1 MNLNFDFYTLFTQGL
16 QSADAL
22 VAAFGIIMAAA
33 ISVSL
38 VSKIGTWVLPQPR
51 ESRVSDFLPFD
62 SLLSDRM
69 TLRCSNGS
77 YVRVFKIEGVDLTS
91 AREETVLSMFEARK
105 AWLDNMADMQVTC
118 RVMTFRERVEMEKN
132 KDDFGNKWLK
142 IVDDTWRKN
151 LSRVYK
157 NDHYI
162 IISVADR
169 KDAVKDLNYASQ
181 SVLAN
186 LNDYGVKVLEEKEDD
201 SAEFSPIY
209 PFVRA
214 LNPITKPEPRVRTAQ
229 GDQLKE
235 LLTAEGIHFTGEEGI
250 IKFFSGNKEKYAL
263 TMGIRSSGDYMD
275 EAMISS
281 LLAID
286 CEMTVLHNIHPL
298 FKPKARMILV
308 QQQKMATVTSFSSD
322 VVAQYSEALSA
333 IEDSDADHQSLV
345 EYSMSFLLR
354 GDSLKEVEFGESEVQ
369 RICRLFSVTPVRE
382 NWIAQATFFNQFP
395 GYDLC
400 GRTYFYL
407 SRIVSLAVSFEQ
419 LSTGLPRSDWGEG
432 AITVFRTM
440 SGSPYR
446 FQFHI
451 SAAESAVAHCCI
463 IGPTGQ
469 GKTTLLTFLAGQAMR
484 HGDLKVYF
492 FDRHRGAEIFTHMV
506 KGKYVGFSGERKNVS
521 LNPFDSRD
529 TMSNRSFLRNW
540 LKAITMAKDA
550 LSEREAAR
558 AVTTAFDYLRPE
570 ERVLSNLYKSC
581 FSPTGTMRRE
591 LYRWVN
597 PDQYGNIFNAEHD
610 SLDLSTNRFV
620 AFDFTEIFDDEIL
633 AAASISY
640 IMHRIHAESTDTGA
654 PALVMIDETA
664 PMLKHEMFRDAFIK
678 GLQEGRK
685 KRQAYLC
692 AFQQPNII
700 DTLGVGDAVR
710 GQCKTMIFFRN
721 TQATPESYE
730 KWNLTESEYDF
741 ISGKSYR
748 DCPYAILLKRP
759 DADDGKG
766 ESVVLD
772 VNLSGLGPYLKLYN
786 SGIKNVLLVDSLVK
800 ELGEDGF
807 VTKYLNLDAFGA

>member
-1 MNLNFDFYTLFTQGL
+1 LNLDFDFYTLFLTGL
-16 QSADAL
+16 KSIDAV
-22 VAAFGIIMAAA
+22 VATFGIIAAAA
-33 ISVSL
+33 IAISL

-51 ESRVSDFLPFD
+51 ESRVADFLPFKN
-62 SLLSDRM
+62 LLSDGA
-69 TLRCSNGS
+69 TIRCDNGT
-77 YVRVFKIEGVDLTS
+77 YVRVFHIEGVDLTS

-105 AWLDNMADMQVTC
+105 AWIDNMADMQVTC
-118 RVMTFRERVEMEKN
+118 RIITIRERAPVEGN
-132 KDDFGNKWLK
+132 KSDFGNKWLK
-142 IVDDTWRKN
+142 IVDDTWRAN

-157 NDHYI
+157 NDHYLI
-162 IISVADR
+162 IKVEDR
-169 KDAVKDLNYASQ
+169 KDAIKDLNYATQ
-181 SVLAN
+181 SVMAN
-186 LNDYGVKVLEEKEDD
+186 LNDYGVKAMHEDD
-201 SAEFSPIY
+201 DTPPERSPFY
-209 PFVRA
+209 PFVRV
-214 LNPITKPEPRVRTAQ
+214 LNPISKPTPKIRNAE
-229 GDQLKE
+229 GFQLKE
-235 LLTAEGIHFTGEEGI
+235 LLTADGIHFTGEEGV
-250 IKFFSGNKEKYAL
+250 IKFFSGNKEKYAIA
-263 TMGIRSSGDYMD
+263 MGIRNSGDYMD
-275 EAMISS
+275 ESMISS

-286 CEMTVLHNIHPL
+286 CEITVLHNIHPI

-308 QQQKMATVTSFSSD
+308 QQQRMAGLTSFSGD
-322 VVAQYSEALSA
+322 VVGQYSEALAA

-345 EYSMSFLLR
+345 EYSMSFILK
-354 GDSLKEVEFGESEVQ
+354 GDSMKEVEFGESEVQ

-395 GYDLC
+395 GFDTC

-407 SRIVSLAVSFEQ
+407 SRIVTLAVAFEQ

-463 IGPTGQ
+463 VGPTGQ

-521 LNPFDSRD
+521 LNPFDTRD
-529 TMSNRSFLRNW
+529 TMSNRAFLRNW
-540 LKAITMAKDA
+540 LKAITLAGDA

-558 AVTTAFDYLRPE
+558 AVTTAFDYLKPE

-591 LYRWVN
+591 LFRWVN

-610 SLDLSTNRFV
+610 SLDLSSNRFV
-620 AFDFTEIFDDEIL
+620 AFDFTEIFDDDTL

-640 IMHRIHAESTDTGA
+640 IMHRINAESTDTGN

-730 KWNLTESEYDF
+730 KWNLTASEYDF
-741 ISGKSYR
+741 ISGKSFR

-800 ELGEDGF
+800 EFGEDGF
-807 VTKYLNLDAFGA
+807 VTKYLDGMGG